1 MTGRKKWSE
10 IRHKSTP
17 EQRERARVELD
28 EALTLYELRKAREM
42 TQAQLA
48 RALDTTQPGVSRI
61 EHQTDLYLS
70 TLRSYVEALGG
81 ELELRA
87 TFPDMRPVV
96 VRVVEDITAKL
107 VDDRERADAALPA

>member
-1 MTGRKKWSE
+1 MSGHSKWGDLE
-10 IRHKSTP
+10 HKTTP
-17 EQRERARVELD
+17 AQMERARVELA

-42 TQAQLA
+42 TQSQLA

-81 ELELRA
+81 TLELRA
-87 TFPDMRPVV
+87 AFPDAGEVV
-96 VRVVEDITAKL
+96 LRVLDELDETEM
-107 VDDRERADAALPA
+107 ERTDENAVPA